1 MNTKFSRGKLKVKVK
16 KNRFLNSLLT
26 FALAFSI
33 SDVMAQ
39 QSIEEVTVTAT
50 LKEQS
55 ELDTPISIDILTGEV
70 MVENNIMTMFDISD
84 RTPGIQISKGTF
96 SNKIYMR
103 GVGSGGNQS
112 FDQSVGQFV
121 DGVYQGRSWTTAGV
135 LLDMER
141 VEILKGPQTT
151 YFGNNA
157 IGGALSFVTKVPTD
171 ERENSVSGSFGSHGE
186 RTVTAISSGRVSD
199 GLKAR
204 FALQYHEM
212 DGWLKNTNPAGD
224 NYPNKDGFNMR
235 TTLVWDSSDDMTAK
249 LKVDIGRLDT
259 ASGMGWQQTNCLA
272 DGSGANI
279 TFIISTCKLAL
290 AAPNFEGLFDDRYDA
305 SEGAYGHLNSD
316 SLVLEIK
323 KTLSAGELTSITSNQ
338 EIDAEIP
345 GESDYS
351 SRDFFHWLHD
361 ETSEQ
366 FSQEL
371 RFISEATDSGE
382 WMIGFYYQN
391 TETANTMN
399 IGRYF
404 VAEWGAAAGIGTA
417 NLALI
422 RPMEIDDTTMSIFAT
437 RTFYLSE
444 KLHLTAGVRHTDV
457 DKDYIRTST
466 SLGIDGTGYTFDDF
480 NIKFTHKGSLAD
492 GTLQENS
499 YSETATTPSLLLQ
512 YFQDENSM
520 LYASYSDGFKAGG
533 YEALGTALA
542 NNGAYNSEGV
552 DAYEIG
558 YKTSSDN
565 MKLSV
570 NYFHSEYDGNQL
582 SQFVYPADGAPYN
595 TTSNVPSTNEGIE
608 VELSYLLSDTV
619 IADLSFTHLDATYDN
634 YSGGTCAIG
643 ITPVAGTNSCD
654 YTGLPLL
661 YAPDTSGLFSLTSDN
676 ELSNGM
682 IMRSS
687 ISVYFTDDVW
697 HNTDYD
703 VNSFEKGYSKI
714 DARIEFSKDDWKIA
728 ILGKNLTDEYTSN
741 WNQQTNYTLQ
751 TGQFSILDRTRSVAI
766 QFSKD
771 F

>member
-1 MNTKFSRGKLKVKVK
+1 MKIK
-16 KNRFLNSLLT
+16 KNRFLNSLFAFA
-26 FALAFSI
+26 FALSI
-33 SDVMAQ
+33 SDVIAQ

-96 SNKIYMR
+96 SNKVYMR

-157 IGGALSFVTKVPTD
+157 IGGALSFITKVPTD

-212 DGWLKNTNPAGD
+212 DGWLENTNPAGD

-235 TTLVWDSSDDMTAK
+235 TTLVWDASDDLVAK
-249 LKVDIGRLDT
+249 LKIDIGRLDT
-259 ASGMGWQQTNCLA
+259 ASGMGWQYTNCYA

-279 TFIISTCKLAL
+279 TFIISTCKIAL
-290 AAPNFEGLFDDRYDA
+290 EAADFESVFDDRFSA
-305 SEGAYGHLNSD
+305 SSEQYGHLNSD
-316 SLVLEIK
+316 SFVFEVN
-323 KTLSAGELTSITSNQ
+323 KTFEMGELTSVTSNQ

-345 GESDYS
+345 GESDIS
-351 SRDFFHWLHD
+351 SENFFHWLHD

-371 RFISEATDSGE
+371 RFTSETTDSGE

-399 IGRYF
+399 IGRYY
-404 VAEWGAAAGIGTA
+404 VTGWGAAAGIGVS

-422 RPMEIDDTTMSIFAT
+422 RPMEIDDTTMSVFAT
-437 RTFYLSE
+437 RTFFLSE

-457 DKDYIRTST
+457 EKDYVRTT
-466 SLGIDGTGYTFDDF
+466 AALGINGSGYVYDGFDSL
-480 NIKFTHKGSLAD
+480 KYTHKGSLAD

-499 YSETATTPSLLLQ
+499 YSETATTPSLMLQ

-533 YEALGTALA
+533 YEALGTALP
-542 NNGAYNSEGV
+542 NNGSYNSEGV
-552 DAYEIG
+552 DAFEIG

-595 TTSNVPSTNEGIE
+595 TTTNVPSTNEGIE

-643 ITPVAGTNSCD
+643 ITPIAGSNSCD

-682 IMRSS
+682 MMRSS

-703 VNSFEKGYSKI
+703 VNSFEEGYSKI
-714 DARIEFSKDDWKIA
+714 DARIEFSKDDWKVA

-741 WNQQTNYTLQ
+741 WNQQTNWTFQ

>member
-1 MNTKFSRGKLKVKVK
+1 MNINKSY
-16 KNRFLNSLLT
+16 FLNGLMS
-26 FALAFSI
+26 FALMFSFTTLL
-33 SDVMAQ
+33 AQ
-39 QSIEEVTVTAT
+39 QSIEEVVVTAT

-55 ELDTPISIDILTGEV
+55 ELDTPISIDILTGET
-70 MVENNIMTMFDISD
+70 MIDNNIMTMFDISD
-84 RTPGIQISKGTF
+84 RTPGINISKGTF
-96 SNKIYMR
+96 SNKVYMR

-157 IGGALSFVTKVPTD
+157 IGGALSFITKVPTD
-171 ERENSVSGSFGSHGE
+171 ESEVSISATFGSHGE
-186 RTVTAISSGRVSD
+186 KTITAINSGRVSD

-204 FALQYHEM
+204 FAISYHEM

-235 TTLVWDSSDDMTAK
+235 TTLVWDSSDNMEVK
-249 LKVDIGRLDT
+249 LKIDLGRLDT

-272 DGSGANI
+272 DGSGADI
-279 TFIISTCKLAL
+279 TFIISTCKLGL
-290 AAPNFEGLFDDRYDA
+290 GAPDFEGLFDDRFSA
-305 SEGAYGHLNSD
+305 SEGAYGHLDSD
-316 SLVLEIK
+316 SIVLEIK
-323 KTLSAGELTSITSNQ
+323 KTLEIGELTSITSNQ
-338 EIDAEIP
+338 KIDAEIP

-371 RFISEATDSGE
+371 RLTSEATDNGQ
-382 WMIGFYYQN
+382 WMLGFYYQN

-399 IGRYF
+399 IGRYY
-404 VAEWGAAAGIGTA
+404 VAEWGASLGIGTA

-444 KLHLTAGVRHTDV
+444 KLHLTAGIRHTDI
-457 DKDYIRTST
+457 DKDYIRTTT
-466 SLGIDGTGYTFDDF
+466 SLGINGTGYTFDDF
-480 NIKFTHKGSLAD
+480 NIKFSHKGSIAD
-492 GTLQENS
+492 GTLQANS
-499 YSETATTPSLLLQ
+499 YSESATTPSLMLQ
-512 YFQDENSM
+512 YFKDENSM
-520 LYASYSDGFKAGG
+520 FYASYSDGFKSGG

-542 NNGAYNSEGV
+542 NNGAYESEGV

-558 YKTSSDN
+558 YKTSSEK
-565 MKLSV
+565 MKASM
-570 NYFHSEYDGNQL
+570 NYFNSKYDGNQL
-582 SQFVYPADGAPYN
+582 SSYIYPPDGGAPYN
-595 TTSNVPSTNEGIE
+595 TISNVPSTNKGFEL
-608 VELSYLLSDTV
+608 ELSYLVSDSI
-619 IADLSFTHLDATYDN
+619 IADLSFTKLDATYDD
-634 YSGGTCAIG
+634 YAGGTCAVG
-643 ITPVAGTNSCD
+643 VTPVAGTSSCD

-661 YAPDTSGLFSLTSDN
+661 YAADNSGLFSLTSEN
-676 ELSNGM
+676 EMSNGM
-682 IMRSS
+682 MRRSS
-687 ISVYFTDDVW
+687 ISMYWTDDVW

-703 VNSFEKGYSKI
+703 PNSKEDGFRKI

-741 WNQQTNYTLQ
+741 WNQQTNYTNQ
-751 TGQFSILDRTRSVAI
+751 TGQFSILDRTRSIAV

>member
-1 MNTKFSRGKLKVKVK
+1 MKIK
-16 KNRFLNSLLT
+16 KNRFLNSLFAFT
-26 FALAFSI
+26 FALSI
-33 SDVMAQ
+33 TEIMAQ
-39 QSIEEVTVTAT
+39 QSIEEVVVTAT
-50 LKEQS
+50 KKAQS
-55 ELDTPISIDILTGEV
+55 ELETPISIDVLTGEV

-112 FDQSVGQFV
+112 FYQSVGQFV

-157 IGGALSFVTKVPTD
+157 IGGALSFITKVPTD
-171 ERENSVSGSFGSHGE
+171 ERENSISGSFGSHGE

-199 GLKAR
+199 CLKAR

-212 DGWLKNTNPAGD
+212 DGWLENTNPAGD

-235 TTLVWDSSDDMTAK
+235 TTLIWDSSDDLVAK
-249 LKVDIGRLDT
+249 LKIDIGRLDT
-259 ASGMGWQQTNCLA
+259 ASGMGWQYTNCYA

-279 TFIISTCKLAL
+279 TFVISTCKIAL
-290 AAPNFEGLFDDRYDA
+290 GAADFESVFDDRFSA
-305 SEGAYGHLNSD
+305 SSEAYGHLNSD
-316 SLVLEIK
+316 SFVFEVK
-323 KTLSAGELTSITSNQ
+323 KTLGMGELTSITSNQ

-371 RFISEATDSGE
+371 RFTSETSENGE
-382 WMIGFYYQN
+382 WMIGLYYQN

-404 VAEWGAAAGIGTA
+404 VAEWGAGAGIGNS

-422 RPMEIDDTTMSIFAT
+422 RPMEIDDTTISVFAT
-437 RTFYLSE
+437 RTFFLSD

-457 DKDYIRTST
+457 EKDYIRTT
-466 SLGIDGTGYTFDDF
+466 AALGINGTGYVYDGFDSL
-480 NIKFTHKGSLAD
+480 KYTHKGSLAD

-499 YSETATTPSLLLQ
+499 YSETATTPSLMLQ

-533 YEALGTALA
+533 YEALGTALP
-542 NNGAYNSEGV
+542 NNGRYYSEGV
-552 DAYEIG
+552 DAFEIG
-558 YKTSSDN
+558 YKTSADN
-565 MKLSV
+565 MKVSV

-582 SQFVYPADGAPYN
+582 SQFIYPADGAPYN
-595 TTSNVPSTNEGIE
+595 TTANVPSTNEGIE

-643 ITPVAGTNSCD
+643 ITPVAGSNSCD

-676 ELSNGM
+676 ELSNGVM
-682 IMRSS
+682 MRSS

-703 VNSFEKGYSKI
+703 VNSFEEGYSKI
-714 DARIEFSKDDWKIA
+714 DARIEFSKNDWKVV

-741 WNQQTNYTLQ
+741 WNQQTNWTFQ

-766 QFSKD
+766 QFSRD

>member
-1 MNTKFSRGKLKVKVK
+1 MS
-16 KNRFLNSLLT
+16 
-26 FALAFSI
+26 FALMFSI
-33 SDVMAQ
+33 SSLMAQ
-39 QSIEEVTVTAT
+39 QSIEEVVVTAT

-55 ELDTPISIDILTGEV
+55 ELDTPISIDILTGEA
-70 MVENNIMTMFDISD
+70 MIENNIMTMFDISD
-84 RTPGIQISKGTF
+84 RTPGINISKGTF

-157 IGGALSFVTKVPTD
+157 IGGALSFITKVPTD
-171 ERENSVSGSFGSHGE
+171 ETETSVSGSFGSHGE
-186 RTVTAISSGRVSD
+186 KTITAIRSGRVSD

-204 FALQYHEM
+204 FAFQYHEM

-249 LKVDIGRLDT
+249 LKIDIGRLDT
-259 ASGMGWQQTNCLA
+259 SSGMGWQQTNCLA

-279 TFIISTCKLAL
+279 TFIISTCKLGL
-290 AAPNFEGLFDDRYDA
+290 AAPNFEGLFDDRYSA
-305 SEGAYGHLNSD
+305 SENQFGHLNSD
-316 SLVLEIK
+316 SFVLEIK
-323 KTLSAGELTSITSNQ
+323 KTLGAGELTSITSNQ

-371 RFISEATDSGE
+371 RLTSETDSGQ
-382 WMIGFYYQN
+382 WMVGFYYQN

-399 IGRYF
+399 IGRYY
-404 VAEWGAAAGIGTA
+404 VAEWGAALGIGTA

-466 SLGIDGTGYTFDDF
+466 SLGINGAGYTFDDF

-499 YSETATTPSLLLQ
+499 YSESATTPSLMLQ
-512 YFQDENSM
+512 YFKDENSM

-542 NNGAYNSEGV
+542 NNGAYDSEGV

-558 YKTSSDN
+558 YKTSSDK
-565 MKLSV
+565 MKVSM
-570 NYFHSEYDGNQL
+570 NYFNSKYDGNQL
-582 SQFVYPADGAPYN
+582 SQFIYPEAGAPYN
-595 TTSNVPSTNEGIE
+595 TTNNVASTNKGIE
-608 VELSYLLSDTV
+608 IELSYLLSDSI
-619 IADLSFTHLDATYDN
+619 IADLSFTKLDATYDD
-634 YSGGTCAIG
+634 YSAETCALG
-643 ITPVAGTNSCD
+643 ATPVAGTNECD

-661 YAPDTSGLFSLTSDN
+661 YAADNSGLFSITSEN
-676 ELSNGM
+676 EMSNGM
-682 IMRSS
+682 MRKSS
-687 ISVYFTDDVW
+687 ISVYWTDDVW

-703 VNSFEKGYSKI
+703 FNSREDGFSKI
-714 DARIEFSKDDWKIA
+714 DARIEFSKDDWKVA

-741 WNQQTNYTLQ
+741 WNQQTNYTLR
-751 TGQFSILDRTRSVAI
+751 TGQFSILDRTRSVAV